1 MTKTFLFLFSFGITV
16 IGFMYM
22 IIYLNLLDQGYN
34 FTEYLSFI
42 IKRLEC
48 MVGII
53 GFILMNI
60 LIYLRRDD
68 NDLYI

>member
-48 MVGII
+48 LVGII